1 MAAIPSTSTAVDVRA
16 LTDAQQALLAR
27 LHAYSPDDPNAPLPY
42 SRRLAEAEGWSHAH
56 ALAVIDEYKRFAFLA
71 QAAGHPVTPPVAV
84 DAAWHFHLQYTLE
97 YWDVFCAGVL
107 RARLHHMPGT
117 GAPDEAAVYAQRYR
131 DTLDSYRRLF
141 GSEPPESIW
150 PSPVGLR
157 DASGLP
163 QPEPSAVSADGNAE
177 SPAVPPAG
185 RTWRDRLPKLA
196 WPAAAASVAA
206 TCASA
211 QDFNVLNYTGPQ
223 FLAFYVP
230 VCVVALLLIVA
241 LQGIEFR
248 RRRWGGRTRKASADL
263 SADEV
268 AYLTGGEA
276 RVAQVVTMSLAHAGA
291 VDLRTVPGQGGYVQ
305 IADADRAGRH
315 DDHCAWLKERPS
327 GTVRYD
333 VFRERLAG
341 YAQEVVDGMRAQGW
355 LWAPG
360 EMRASRL
367 AARAIVLLVLG
378 TGAAKL
384 AVGLSR
390 GRPVLLLAVSMAV
403 FAVAYRIIARRLTGF
418 GRGGATAAG
427 RAALLAR
434 RIAHDPRAARNP
446 PPDAQAMQQTQDRER
461 GDPDPLLWT
470 AALFGAGALAGTAW
484 SVYSQTVQTASRL
497 SSLAAAKAGSG
508 SSFDA
513 SDSRCSSPSDSS
525 SSSCSSS
532 SCSSSSCGGCSSSN

>member
-1 MAAIPSTSTAVDVRA
+1 MAAIPSPSTAVDARA

-27 LHAYSPDDPNAPLPY
+27 LHDYSPDDPTAPLPY

-71 QAAGHPVTPPVAV
+71 QAAGHPVTPSVAV

-141 GSEPPESIW
+141 GCEPPESIW
-150 PSPVGLR
+150 PPLAGLCA
-157 DASGLP
+157 ASGSR
-163 QPEPSAVSADGNAE
+163 QPEPSTADTTEDADM
-177 SPAVPPAG
+177 PAAPPAG
-185 RTWRDRLPKLA
+185 RTWRNRLPKLA

-211 QDFNVLNYTGPQ
+211 QDFNVLNYAGPQ

-230 VCVVALLLIVA
+230 ACVIALLLIA
-241 LQGIEFR
+241 GLQRVEYR
-248 RRRWGGRTRKASADL
+248 CRRWGAHARETPPNLTAEA
-263 SADEV
+263 V
-268 AYLTGGEA
+268 AYLAGGES
-276 RVAQVVTMSLAHAGA
+276 RVVQVATLSLIHAGA
-291 VDLRTVPGQGGYVQ
+291 IDLRLAGRLGARVQ
-305 IADADRAGRH
+305 SVDATRAGAYA
-315 DDHCAWLKERPS
+315 DECAWLDAQPGGEVS
-327 GTVRYD
+327 FGA
-333 VFRERLAG
+333 FRQLLARRAAE
-341 YAQEVVDGMRAQGW
+341 YADALRGCGW
-355 LWAPG
+355 FWAPG
-360 EMRASRL
+360 EMRTARM
-367 AARAIVLLVLG
+367 AARGIALLVLG

-390 GRPVLLLAVSMAV
+390 GRPVLLLVIGMAA
-403 FAVAYRIIARRLTGF
+403 FALAYRIVTRRLTGF
-418 GRGGATAAG
+418 GRGGLTMGGQAS
-427 RAALLAR
+427 RAAYGNACR
-434 RIAHDPRAARNP
+434 DTPET
-446 PPDAQAMQQTQDRER
+446 PDEM
-461 GDPDPLLWT
+461 LWA

-484 SVYSQTVQTASRL
+484 AVH
-497 SSLAAAKAGSG
+497 SSALMEPPPLMPAAAARAGGSSGSG
-508 SSFDA
+508 SS
-513 SDSRCSSPSDSS
+513 SCSSNSGTNCSS